1 MVCIES
7 VKFCAKRAA
16 DACAS
21 FDLTPEVSSIA
32 SFDLT
37 PPTTFS
43 NLIDMNR
50 LNWSEHVQRAAKQG
64 FKALTYEQFLDVSI
78 QIWNS

>member
-7 VKFCAKRAA
+7 VKFCAERAA
-16 DACAS
+16 STLAS
-21 FDLTPEVSSIA
+21 FDLTPEVSSIV
-32 SFDLT
+32 SFDPT
-37 PPTTFS
+37 PTTFS

>member
-32 SFDLT
+32 VLT
-37 PPTTFS
+37 RPHS
-43 NLIDMNR
+43 VI
-50 LNWSEHVQRAAKQG
+50 
-64 FKALTYEQFLDVSI
+64 
-78 QIWNS
+78 

>member
-7 VKFCAKRAA
+7 IKYQAKRAA

-32 SFDLT
+32 SFDPT
-37 PPTTFS
+37 PTTFS

-64 FKALTYEQFLDVSI
+64 FKALTYAGFLDISI
-78 QIWNS
+78 YIWNTP